1 MEAAWL
7 NQIKRIQAL
16 SATGLA
22 YSRDHYDQER
32 FEEISDIAAQM
43 LARLSAAPLERII
56 ELGPDTKS
64 YPTPKVDVRAAV
76 IKDDRILL
84 VQEKNN
90 GLWTM
95 PGGFAEIGLS
105 PAENVAKE
113 VLEEACIPVSVA
125 ALYSVRHKAK
135 GPFQPD
141 VRDFYKLYFLCERTN
156 DTPPQPG
163 PETLSVEFF
172 SSDALPELCTD
183 RTVAEDIERA
193 FEFHRSTKR
202 QVWFD

>member
-1 MEAAWL
+1 METAWL

-22 YSRDHYDQER
+22 YSSDQYDQER
-32 FEEISDIAAQM
+32 FEEISGIAAQM
-43 LARLSAAPLERII
+43 LTQLSSVPLERII
-56 ELGPDTKS
+56 ELSPDAKS

-90 GLWTM
+90 RLWTM

-113 VLEEACIPVSVA
+113 VFEEACIRVRVA

-135 GPFQPD
+135 GPFLPD
-141 VRDFYKLYFLCERTN
+141 VRDFYKLYFLCERTD
-156 DTPPQPG
+156 DTPAQPG
-163 PETLSVEFF
+163 PETLAAKFF
-172 SSDALPELCTD
+172 RSDALPELCTD

-202 QVWFD
+202 QAWFD